1 MGLIV
6 TNDID
11 NMEKLI
17 YKNSLL
23 LFNKMSLARKSSVD
37 LALLQVEVY
46 KKPEKYIELVIH
58 DDDISK
64 KLDDLLSDN
73 HWGLSKLFT
82 EALPKYFEQISKK
95 VDIAWNNKIQH
106 LDFKDAIPKVD
117 ESITIQDL
125 KEGKYIGIKSKQ
137 KNKIQTEKR
146 YAERLEFWLSNFE
159 FFKQF
164 NKKDSLQWIID
175 HNRQLLHDILFH
187 HNKQRNVLNSIN
199 KDLKSLIR
207 IIKLLLDEKNELRMK
222 FSALQM
228 GLSDVEKMS
237 EDDNQIISSREF
249 RTFVPYEVL
258 FDIVEKMEDDY
269 LKKVNKLYENAES
282 SAKYKNITSL
292 YSSTEEDG
300 KKHGNEIFK
309 SHQIILAIALNIWNF
324 PSRSE
329 NFTMDFIEKEE
340 DVKECKNYVLVREN
354 EICKLIYNEE
364 IKKHD
369 PITYTLDSTAIRML
383 NRKLCL
389 LLKYSKRTYPRVPLF
404 IKMIDWPVRTNPVKS
419 AAVSLWLREVVK
431 NKNIG
436 VNTFRSAFVSYYLP
450 KFSNANKQTLA
461 ARMRSSIDVI
471 TRSYFKQYQLP
482 DVLVQVKPEPDFQ
495 LVMNASAGHN
505 QATGLIIDDND
516 IQEADDSQLRQ
527 VPNAVYNYSRQF
539 MSNIQPADGN
549 LIEKEMI
556 NIQDRRK
563 KNFKKWYENESNKEK
578 KRLIS
583 KDPSTYAKRYV
594 RELNS
599 GSRIYE
605 RTSVATIEKYKIKV
619 NADGLYYIEE

>member
-1 MGLIV
+1 
-6 TNDID
+6 
-11 NMEKLI
+11 
-17 YKNSLL
+17 
-23 LFNKMSLARKSSVD
+23 MSLARKSSVD
-37 LALLQVEVY
+37 LALLQVEPY
-46 KKPEKYIELVIH
+46 KKSEKYIELVIY

-64 KLDDLLSDN
+64 KLDDLLADN
-73 HWGLSKLFT
+73 HWGLYKLFT
-82 EALPKYFEQISKK
+82 ETLPRHFEQISKT

-106 LDFKDAIPKVD
+106 LDFKNNIPKVD
-117 ESITIQDL
+117 ESITIQNL
-125 KEGKYIGIKSKQ
+125 REGNYIGIKSKQ
-137 KNKIQTEKR
+137 KNKVQTEKR
-146 YAERLEFWLSNFE
+146 YAERVEFWTSHFE

-164 NKKDSLQWIID
+164 DKKDSLQWIID

-199 KDLKSLIR
+199 KDMKSLIR
-207 IIKLLLDEKNELRMK
+207 MIKLLLDEKNELRMK

-228 GLSDVEKMS
+228 GLSDLDKMS
-237 EDDNQIISSREF
+237 EDGNQIISSREL
-249 RTFVPYEVL
+249 RTFVPYEIL

-269 LKKVNKLYENAES
+269 LNKVNKLHADAAGAA
-282 SAKYKNITSL
+282 AKYKNITSL

-309 SHQIILAIALNIWNF
+309 MHQIILAIALNIWNF

-389 LLKYSKRTYPRVPLF
+389 LLRYSKRTYPRVPLF
-404 IKMIDWPVRTNPVKS
+404 IKMNDWPNRTNPVKS
-419 AAVSLWLREVVK
+419 AAVSLWLREVIK

-450 KFSNANKQTLA
+450 KFSNAHKQTLA

-482 DVLVQVKPEPDFQ
+482 DILVQVKPEPDFQ
-495 LVMNASAGHN
+495 LVMNTSAGHN
-505 QATGLIIDDND
+505 KATGLVIDDND
-516 IQEADDSQLRQ
+516 VQEADENQVRQVRQ
-527 VPNAVYNYSRQF
+527 VPNAIYNYSQEQF
-539 MSNIQPADGN
+539 MLNIQPVDDN
-549 LIEKEMI
+549 PIEKEKI
-556 NIQDRRK
+556 SIQDRRR

-605 RTSVATIEKYKIKV
+605 RTNAATIEKYKIKV
-619 NADGLYYIEE
+619 NADGVYYIEE